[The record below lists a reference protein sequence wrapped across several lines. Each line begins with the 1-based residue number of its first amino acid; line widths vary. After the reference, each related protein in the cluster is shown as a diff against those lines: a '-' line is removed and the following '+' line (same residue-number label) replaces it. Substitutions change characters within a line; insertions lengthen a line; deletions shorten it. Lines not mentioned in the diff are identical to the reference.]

1 MPYVNNPRYGMEGEP
16 RLIFEHERS
25 KEPVDPGMARFIV
38 AVIGL
43 ALVPWLYP
51 LLTAVLVA
59 VGAGAAAVARE
70 GMGLRGAAYALAI
83 TLPVLLVLALVM
95 RIEQRLG
102 TLALYRWTRHAVRVL
117 IPAALLYVVMSGD
130 GGRPDPTI
138 ASWFHD
144 LRTNSSIRGGTIF
157 VAVLAQV
164 ILWFSRWL
172 RDDWHASLVKMRM
185 RASGL
190 G

>member
-1 MPYVNNPRYGMEGEP
+1 MPYVPNPRYGEEGQP
-16 RLIFEHERS
+16 REIFEHERS
-25 KEPVDPGMARFIV
+25 REPVDPGMAKFIV

-43 ALVPWLYP
+43 ALIPWLYP

-59 VGAGAAAVARE
+59 VGAGVALVARE
-70 GMGLRGAAYALAI
+70 VMGLRGGAYALAI
-83 TLPVLLVLALVM
+83 ALPVLVVLVLVM

-102 TLALYRWTRHAVRVL
+102 TVAVYRWTRHAVRVL
-117 IPAALLYVVMSGD
+117 IPVVLLHLIISD
-130 GGRPDPTI
+130 DSGRPTPTF
-138 ASWFHD
+138 ASIID
-144 LRTNSSIRGGTIF
+144 GMSADSSLMGGTIA
-157 VAVLAQV
+157 VAVVAQV
-164 ILWFSRWL
+164 VLWFARWV